1 MNRRWLSLAILAAL
15 VLSIISVPS
24 SVSAI
29 SVNVSVSGDFTCTAM
44 TVVNGGSLTFNR
56 NNTGVGS
63 ESWTVEI
70 IDGAGTV
77 LYAASGASP
86 VGSIASFGF
95 PGAVYPYTAT
105 PQYNPISLVYDS
117 PAGNGLG
124 GQSLVLDS
132 GTCQG
137 LPSRPS
143 SSAGGCTQFVVIP
156 PQAVGGQF
164 VANAPVY
171 YAPTSSAQTG
181 IVIQAGKTYL
191 VAGQDATGQYRE
203 VLISCQWV
211 WVPANTV
218 GPNPEAPWYGEPLPT
233 TVVN

>member
-1 MNRRWLSLAILAAL
+1 MNRRWLSLAVLAAL
-15 VLSIISVPS
+15 AVSIIGIPS

-29 SVNVSVSGDFTCTAM
+29 AVNVPVSGDFTCTAM
-44 TVVNGGSLTFNR
+44 TVVDGGSLTFNR
-56 NNTGVGS
+56 DNTGNRS

-70 IDGAGTV
+70 IDGAGTI
-77 LYAASGASP
+77 LYTASGISP

-105 PQYNPISLVYDS
+105 PQYNPISLIYES
-117 PAGNGLG
+117 PAGNGLNP
-124 GQSLVLDS
+124 QSLVLDS
-132 GTCQG
+132 GSCEG
-137 LPSRPS
+137 LPSHPG
-143 SSAGGCTQFVVIP
+143 SSAAGCTQFVVIP
-156 PQAVGGQF
+156 AQAVGGQF

-171 YAPTSSAQTG
+171 YAPESNAQTG
-181 IVIQAGKTYL
+181 VVIQAGNTYL

-203 VLISCQWV
+203 VLLSCQWV

-218 GPNPEAPWYGEPLPT
+218 GPNPEAPWYGQPLPT

>member
-15 VLSIISVPS
+15 VLSIIGVPS

-29 SVNVSVSGDFTCTAM
+29 SVNVPVSGDFTCTAM
-44 TVVNGGSLTFNR
+44 TVVNGGSLSFNR
-56 NNTGVGS
+56 DNTGSGY

-77 LYAASGASP
+77 LYTASGVSP
-86 VGSIASFGF
+86 VGGIASFCF

-117 PAGNGLG
+117 PAGNGLNA
-124 GQSLVLDS
+124 QSLVLNS

-137 LPSRPS
+137 LPPHPR
-143 SSAGGCTQFVVIP
+143 SSAAGCTQYVVIP

-171 YAPTSSAQTG
+171 YAPESGAQTG
-181 IVIQAGKTYL
+181 VVIQAGNTYL

-203 VLISCQWV
+203 VLLSCQWV

-218 GPNPEAPWYGEPLPT
+218 GPNPEAPWNGAPLPT